1 MAAAAAA
8 VGLAGALL
16 RGAGP
21 ELPERAVAY
30 SVAVLRAASDAAC
43 FLRQLAA
50 EKVFSL
56 SVRTSAAMIRK
67 SAGRPGRIL

>member
-16 RGAGP
+16 RGACAGP

-56 SVRTSAAMIRK
+56 CLYERQR
-67 SAGRPGRIL
+67 R

>member
-1 MAAAAAA
+1 VAACPLLARKMAAAAA

-16 RGAGP
+16 MGAGP

-43 FLRQLAA
+43 FPRQLAA

-56 SVRTSAAMIRK
+56 CLYERQR
-67 SAGRPGRIL
+67 R